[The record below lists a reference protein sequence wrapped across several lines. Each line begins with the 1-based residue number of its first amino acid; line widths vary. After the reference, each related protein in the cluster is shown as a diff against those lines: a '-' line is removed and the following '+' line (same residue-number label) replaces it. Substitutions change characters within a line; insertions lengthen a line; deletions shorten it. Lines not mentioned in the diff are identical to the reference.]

1 MPTAKPRIAVTLEQS
16 TFEVIARMAA
26 LQGVSRGSV
35 VADLLD
41 SVAPVLTRTVALLE
55 AAAAAPKQVRDG
67 LREVAEAAHDE
78 FTVIAGDATKQL
90 DMLLDA
96 VAQAGADPH
105 VVTRGSGIP
114 PHAAK
119 GKTTK
124 ARKGSIPG
132 VPGCT
137 CTITKHER
145 QEDVNCPVHGRGKR
159 G

>member
-16 TFEVIARMAA
+16 TFEVIARMAS

-41 SVAPVLTRTVALLE
+41 SVAPSLTRTVSLLE
-55 AAAAAPKQVRDG
+55 AAAAAPKQVQDG
-67 LREVAEAAHDE
+67 LREVVEAAHGD
-78 FTVIAGDATKQL
+78 FAALAGDATKQL

-96 VAQAGADPH
+96 FSRTGADPH

-124 ARKGSIPG
+124 ARKGSIPV

>member
-96 VAQAGADPH
+96 VAQAGSDPH
-105 VVTRGSGIP
+105 VVTRGSGITP
-114 PHAAK
+114 PVSSQLPK
-119 GKTTK
+119 KP
-124 ARKGSIPG
+124 RKRSKPG
-132 VPGCT
+132 GT
-137 CTITKHER
+137 AHE
-145 QEDVNCPVHGRGKR
+145 
-159 G
+159 

>member
-35 VADLLD
+35 VAELLD
-41 SVAPVLTRTVALLE
+41 SVAPVLARTVALLE

-105 VVTRGSGIP
+105 VVTRGSGITDTP
-114 PHAAK
+114 PK
-119 GKTTK
+119 PKPNK
-124 ARKGSIPG
+124 ARKGSSTG
-132 VPGCT
+132 GT
-137 CTITKHER
+137 A
-145 QEDVNCPVHGRGKR
+145 NG
-159 G
+159 

>member
-96 VAQAGADPH
+96 VAQAGVDPH
-105 VVTRGSGIP
+105 VVTRGSGITP
-114 PHAAK
+114 PVSSQLPK
-119 GKTTK
+119 KP
-124 ARKGSIPG
+124 RKRSKPG
-132 VPGCT
+132 GT
-137 CTITKHER
+137 AHE
-145 QEDVNCPVHGRGKR
+145 
-159 G
+159 

>member
-16 TFEVIARMAA
+16 TFEVVARMAA

-67 LREVAEAAHDE
+67 LREVAEAAHGE

-105 VVTRGSGIP
+105 VVTRGSGITDTP
-114 PHAAK
+114 PK
-119 GKTTK
+119 PKPNK